1 MNMCEAT
8 FVVIY
13 CFIFLYKLLK
23 KVDVNSYCIFNQD
36 RKKCVFH
43 L

>member
-13 CFIFLYKLLK
+13 FLYKLLK
-23 KVDVNSYCIFNQD
+23 KVDVISYCIFNQD